1 MDMSFPIIEKL
12 SDVEPVIDAIP
23 EIKLFQ
29 KDGYQVVNYVFQKND
44 TFFNSCPY
52 IRAMSRECRGLI
64 FDSAGKLISRR
75 YHKFFNVGENKET
88 QNLQVYHW
96 PALDKLDGTM
106 IGPFMI
112 GQELIWG
119 TKMGCT
125 EISQYVNMFVNRNPL
140 YDYFVRPLLLLGM
153 TPIFEYVS
161 GNNRIVLDYPQEN
174 MILTAIRNNRDGS
187 YIPYE
192 NMANHA
198 EISGIPCVSMLGFA
212 HELVDN
218 IPHREDIEG
227 VVLRHSSGV
236 MVKMKTEWYVK
247 RHRCLDS
254 VDNEKSLLVFIIQD
268 QLDDILP
275 LLTPVRKSIV
285 EKYAEHV
292 LIHLSCYIHS
302 IIKKHSE
309 IRGMMSRKDFALS
322 FVGKTPLDKPLH
334 FTLWN
339 HDQETIDFDFVK
351 GKMLG
356 LIMNNGL
363 ISSQKYDM
371 LKQVWADRSL
381 ADFEANR

>member
-1 MDMSFPIIEKL
+1 MSFPIIEKL

-29 KDGYQVVNYVFQKND
+29 RDGYQVVNYVFQKND
-44 TFFNSCPY
+44 TFYNSCPY

-88 QNLQVYHW
+88 QNLQVYQW

-112 GQELIWG
+112 GKELIWG

-125 EISQYVNMFVNRNPL
+125 EISHYIDMFVNRNPL

-153 TPIFEYVS
+153 TPIFEYIS
-161 GNNRIVLDYPQEN
+161 KNNRIVLDYPQEN

-198 EISGIPCVSMLGFA
+198 EISGIPCVSMLGYA

-227 VVLRHSSGV
+227 VVLRHSSGA

-254 VDNEKSLLVFIIQD
+254 VDNEKSLLIFVLQD

-275 LLTPVRKSIV
+275 LLTPSRKSIV
-285 EKYAEHV
+285 QKYAEHT
-292 LIHLSCYIHS
+292 LIHLTYYIDKM
-302 IIKKHSE
+302 IKDHID
-309 IRGMMSRKDFALS
+309 IRSRMTRKEFALS
-322 FVGKTPLDKPLH
+322 NYDLCNISKPLH
-334 FTLWN
+334 FALWN
-339 HDQETIDFDFVK
+339 HNTDKIDHEFVK
-351 GKMLG
+351 KIL
-356 LIMNNGL
+356 LSLVMNNGL
-363 ISSQKYDM
+363 ISGQRYDN
-371 LKQVWADRSL
+371 LIPIWGSKTL
-381 ADFEANR
+381 ADFEV